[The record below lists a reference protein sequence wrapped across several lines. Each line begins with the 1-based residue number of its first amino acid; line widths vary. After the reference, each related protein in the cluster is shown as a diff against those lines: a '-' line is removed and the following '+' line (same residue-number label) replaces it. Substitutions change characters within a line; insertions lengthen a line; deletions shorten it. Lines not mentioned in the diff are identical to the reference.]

1 MIIPKKIGITKYNSS
16 IYSNLFTMKYLATM
30 RKEQVYTPCQPETA
44 TYFPSRTQ
52 GKYLLLR
59 KTSINLLLPQWSVN
73 KYFILLK
80 KTVLVSNAKLII
92 YKLELSNFEF
102 NVASWILR
110 EEFRDCGGM
119 GQLSILMVIKVHYHQ
134 HSFNS
139 LEFSKFII
147 LGQKHEKV
155 KIIKLTHLYMTY
167 MGKKTFIKLYL
178 V

>member
-1 MIIPKKIGITKYNSS
+1 M
-16 IYSNLFTMKYLATM
+16 
-30 RKEQVYTPCQPETA
+30 
-44 TYFPSRTQ
+44 
-52 GKYLLLR
+52 
-59 KTSINLLLPQWSVN
+59 
-73 KYFILLK
+73 
-80 KTVLVSNAKLII
+80 VSNAKLII

-134 HSFNS
+134 NSFNS